1 MNITNLNNR
10 KRWIVLLSVLYIGIS
25 GCRKKLDINHNP
37 SVATVDQAS
46 PNLIFPAA
54 VLATAAKTGGD
65 LAIVGDLWSQYCTQA
80 ALAQQ
85 YTDIDSYDLTNTNAF
100 VSGANSSWTVLYT
113 NGLKNYQIAI
123 NEAKTSGDWNFY
135 LMNTVMK
142 AYTYEVL
149 ADLYDQIPYAQA
161 LQGAAN
167 LQPKFDSGFVVYQ
180 GLLGEIDTALS
191 KDFTASTNT
200 APGTSDLVFGGAM
213 SSWIQFAETLKLKMY
228 LRMINWRPDLASYGV
243 ASLYSNNA
251 SFLTTDASV
260 NNFSSGAEQ
269 DNPMF
274 EQNMRSLNIPNN
286 LRASTTLVSWLTAN
300 KDTRVVALFD
310 SSNSTLA
317 GFFPSTAPNPNSI
330 NQGDFNN
337 SSNTAYQTAA
347 IFKETPTD
355 PVEFISLAES
365 YFLQAEANLRFG
377 GGANAQSLYNQG
389 VLTAFSYY
397 GLDGSSYIAPGGA
410 YQFPVTGTE
419 EQKIQAIITQKWASC
434 AYGCHGIEAF
444 FEKCRTGYPLT
455 SSVYSTSSS
464 YVPGQIVIVKN
475 SVIAA
480 GLLPKRFVFPYDE
493 RSKNPNTPSEISIS
507 TPVWWGK

>member
-1 MNITNLNNR
+1 MSTRNLYNN
-10 KRWIVLLSVLYIGIS
+10 KRLVALIAVVCFAVS
-25 GCRKKLDINHNP
+25 GCQKQLDINHNP

-54 VLATAAKTGGD
+54 VLTTAAKVGGD
-65 LAIVGDLWSQYCTQA
+65 LAIVGDMWSEYCTQA

-100 VSGANSSWTVLYT
+100 VSGGNSSWSVLYT
-113 NGLKNYQIAI
+113 NGLKNYQVAI
-123 NEAKTSGDWNFY
+123 NEAKASGDWNFY

-149 ADLYDQIPYAQA
+149 ADLYDRIPYTQA
-161 LQGAAN
+161 LLGAGN
-167 LQPKFDSGFVVYQ
+167 LQPKFDSGLVVYQ
-180 GLLGEIDTALS
+180 SLLSEIDTALS

-200 APGTSDLVFGGAM
+200 APGSSDLVFGGAM
-213 SSWIQFAETLKLKMY
+213 SSWMQFAATLKLKMY
-228 LRMINWRPDLASYGV
+228 LRMINAQPALAQAGV
-243 ASLYSNNA
+243 SALINNNA
-251 SFLTTDASV
+251 AFLTVDASV
-260 NNFSSGAEQ
+260 TNFSSGAEQ

-274 EQNMRSLNIPNN
+274 EQNIRSLNIPNN
-286 LRASTTLVSWLTAN
+286 LRASTTLVSWLVAN
-300 KDTRVVALFD
+300 SDTRVFALFD

-317 GFFPSTAPNPNSI
+317 GFFPSTSPNPNSI

-365 YFLQAEANLRFG
+365 YFMQAEADLRFSG
-377 GGANAQSLYNQG
+377 GINAQFLYNQG
-389 VLTAFSYY
+389 VITAFSYY
-397 GLDGSSYIAPGGA
+397 GLDGLSYIAPGGA
-410 YQFPVTGTE
+410 YQFPSSGTL

-455 SSVYSTSSS
+455 SPVYSTSAS
-464 YVPGQIVIVKN
+464 YVPGQLVIVKN
-475 SVIAA
+475 SVIPA

-493 RSKNPNTPSEISIS
+493 RSKNPNTPAEISIS